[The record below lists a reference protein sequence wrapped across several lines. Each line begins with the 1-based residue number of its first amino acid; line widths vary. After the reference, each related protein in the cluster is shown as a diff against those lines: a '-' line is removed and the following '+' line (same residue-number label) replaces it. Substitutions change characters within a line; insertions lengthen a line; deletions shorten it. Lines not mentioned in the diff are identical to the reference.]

1 MSIHCSFRTVLQI
14 QCPCSFFPTHCKL
27 VLFRRERE
35 REREREWG
43 CESESERVG
52 RARER
57 EGGEREG
64 EGRETG
70 MVHLI
75 YKFVNMCTSVTHS
88 PVHDT

>member
-1 MSIHCSFRTVLQI
+1 M
-14 QCPCSFFPTHCKL
+14 
-27 VLFRRERE
+27 
-35 REREREWG
+35 
-43 CESESERVG
+43 G
-52 RARER
+52 RAREREGGR